1 MDSAS
6 QSGDTGGVTT
16 GGVTTGGVTTG
27 GVTTGGSTGGVT
39 TGGVTGG
46 VTGTLALSD
55 EPPPQALNTAA
66 AAAQDKTVRNLIRTL

>member
-1 MDSAS
+1 
-6 QSGDTGGVTT
+6 
-16 GGVTTGGVTTG
+16 
-27 GVTTGGSTGGVT
+27 VTTGGSTGGVT